1 MISNSKPS
9 ISLPAEA
16 KAVIWRIFGD
26 GESPLKKLSTYELI
40 EPIIRKHVPPTEQD
54 RAVTDICGWFESHG
68 DRQWLKSDM
77 SEPVAEL
84 IVEGIGTERTERR
97 IWAVGSI
104 GTDLTARIIHSRWS
118 PDEIDSFVE
127 ATLTTLKKPCD
138 IDEVLDATRCTIF
151 EKQESFHAKIPKS
164 AVERKGKL
172 ESFRHLDNHG
182 SELVHQGLY
191 PAVGNLIELVIEL
204 RPEIFEPLIKRL
216 DHPVMRARA
225 AHHMITKVRP
235 MDHRKTLLW
244 ITKDACDSLIA
255 LAIMHTLNTVNRLDE
270 NIRCADHLDINQF
283 TWSTELRP
291 PQDNLDTAASDLL
304 TGLVDR
310 LALRDPLECVQ
321 WIGEMLSNA
330 PCVLNHIGDSG
341 EKPQRVEQLETVC
354 TERLACLVRQYWSN
368 DLLVEFCAGLSLT
381 PRTTWTRHLAE
392 IAWAIHDTE
401 PALAVEI
408 ARTTL
413 EKHEQHVADEIEH
426 NRLFQNWNDWH
437 YREWIAGLGTVLALS
452 GPDIDLL
459 ELVSEQC
466 RALPLSVWDA
476 EKDIWTFRT
485 ADRAA
490 QHWFLVA
497 LHAIPQLQELGHMV
511 DPAEVST
518 LNEAIEAHCRFV
530 NQYLCSRPTVSVVE
544 KIADHLVR
552 EFGGHAQNLS
562 NQDEPPLSGTAHGS
576 PPT

>member
-84 IVEGIGTERTERR
+84 IVEGIGTGRTERR

-104 GTDLTARIIHSRWS
+104 DTDLTARIIHSRWS
-118 PDEIDSFVE
+118 PNEIGSFVE

-138 IDEVLDATRCTIF
+138 IDQVLDATRCNIF

-172 ESFRHLDNHG
+172 ETFRHLDNHG
-182 SELVHQGLY
+182 FELVHQGLY

-204 RPEIFEPLIKRL
+204 RPEIFESLIKRI
-216 DHPVMRARA
+216 DHPVVQMRA
-225 AHHMITKVRP
+225 AHHMIAKVRP

-244 ITKDACDSLIA
+244 ITKDSCDALIV
-255 LAIMHTLNTVNRLDE
+255 LAIIHTLNTVNGLDE
-270 NIRCADHLDINQF
+270 DIRCAGHLDINQF

-291 PQDNLDTAASDLL
+291 PQDNLDTAAADLL
-304 TGLVDR
+304 TGLIDR
-310 LALRDPLECVQ
+310 LALLDPLVCAR
-321 WIGEMLSNA
+321 WIGELLSNA
-330 PCVLNHIGDSG
+330 PYMLHHISDSG
-341 EKPQRVEQLETVC
+341 EKPQRVEQLEKAC
-354 TERLACLVRQYWSN
+354 TERLACLVRQSWSN
-368 DLLVEFCAGLSLT
+368 DLLAELCTGLSLT
-381 PRTTWTRHLAE
+381 PRTTWDRHLAK
-392 IAWAIHDTE
+392 IAWEIHDTE
-401 PALAVEI
+401 PTRAAEI
-408 ARTTL
+408 AQTTL

-426 NRLFQNWNDWH
+426 HRLFQGWNDWH
-437 YREWIAGLGTVLALS
+437 YHEWIGGLGIALALS
-452 GPDIDLL
+452 CENLDLPNW
-459 ELVSEQC
+459 VSEKC

-476 EKDIWTFRT
+476 EENIWTFLT

-497 LHAIPQLQELGHMV
+497 LYAIPPLQELGRTV
-511 DPAEVST
+511 DPVEVRT
-518 LNEAIEAHCRFV
+518 LTSILETHCRFV
-530 NQYLCSRPTVSVVE
+530 KQYLRNRPTVSAVE
-544 KIADHLVR
+544 KIAAHLVN
-552 EFGGHAQNLS
+552 EFGKL
-562 NQDEPPLSGTAHGS
+562 EE
-576 PPT
+576 